1 MQPSALPHIEAVV
14 AVAPPPAVQ
23 TKKPVATR
31 PVAMKTGAAPKVP
44 SGRRAPAKTAAP
56 SAPVSCDEEVPVT
69 SAPVSTHVDI
79 DAPFVPPTADDE
91 QGGSDEDSDFDIL
104 LPARRKR
111 PAPKTKAAAAT
122 RRPRSKAAAVVAE
135 EGDAPP
141 ESVEPPTAVAPP
153 PSAPASQAAPVADG
167 ARRLLGPIFGNVVHH
182 MADAAPKKRKLLGA
196 PAIGAVDTMP
206 PSFLL
211 SMMGTFAPPKLR
223 TL

>member
-1 MQPSALPHIEAVV
+1 MPSALPHLEAVV

-23 TKKPVATR
+23 AKKPVATR
-31 PVAMKTGAAPKVP
+31 PAAMKTGAAPKVP
-44 SGRRAPAKTAAP
+44 SRRKAPAKTAAP

-69 SAPVSTHVDI
+69 SAPVLTHVDI
-79 DAPFVPPTADDE
+79 DAPFMPPTADDE
-91 QGGSDEDSDFDIL
+91 QGGSEEDSDFDIL

-122 RRPRSKAAAVVAE
+122 RRPSSKAAAVVAE

-141 ESVEPPTAVAPP
+141 ESVEPP

-167 ARRLLGPIFGNVVHH
+167 ARRALGPISGNVVHH